1 MSQGGA
7 NPEMMKQIITLQSNF
22 ANNHV
27 EESVDT
33 LMNKLQ
39 AQGKKVK
46 IVDDEENPAVV
57 YKTDNK
63 IKQELL
69 QKEELLK

>member
-63 IKQELL
+63 IKQELQ